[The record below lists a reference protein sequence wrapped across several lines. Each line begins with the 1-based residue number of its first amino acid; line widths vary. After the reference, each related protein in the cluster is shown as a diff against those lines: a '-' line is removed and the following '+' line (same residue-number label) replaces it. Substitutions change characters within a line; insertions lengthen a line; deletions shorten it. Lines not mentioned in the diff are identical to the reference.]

1 MSDTEPTGARGTG
14 EEQDWRDQG
23 GAHGEPARPE
33 DARDEPDLSVG
44 GEPDIGTAG
53 AFPALAN
60 DALPKDP
67 DVPTDVDPGDSR
79 RNADGSETDGPE
91 GAGAGGPGGAEQGS

>member
-1 MSDTEPTGARGTG
+1 MPTTSTKGTLMSETEP
-14 EEQDWRDQG
+14 QG
-23 GAHGEPARPE
+23 GGTAEERGRG
-33 DARDEPDLSVG
+33 DDVR

-67 DVPTDVDPGDSR
+67 DVPTDVDPGDPR
-79 RNADGSETDGPE
+79 RPADGGELDDEGGSRSDGPS
-91 GAGAGGPGGAEQGS
+91 GTDD